1 MPSDARVTRA
11 LEAVALRVAPFRA
24 AMSAARDDMRQYL
37 DEHRARGR
45 DRADAAATALGPFAS
60 GRIDVE
66 RFGFV
71 LTDGRAL
78 ADDSASCIAQCIATL
93 DELLERDVGLFAHAA
108 GGEEPLCRTVERAF
122 TDIGRA
128 FGASRVFRAVKAGTY
143 DAARHAPLLA
153 GVPFARWSRTE
164 RELVPPLVIE
174 IDGADLRAEHL
185 AEYLDGAAKIVL
197 IVNGDSSPA
206 PLVRLIAPRTL
217 VMQTTDPEMLAR
229 VTAWAGT
236 AIAAVLRE
244 TSARFVHDPSAGDRL
259 EDRLSIEF
267 LPTEAPRSALG
278 WRSAAQQ
285 AEERD
290 QLAALAEVARAARDV
305 AVVVVPP
312 LPSGAAPVDGSRAV
326 DAVASWMLAQA
337 GFSGGG
343 T

>member
-11 LEAVALRVAPFRA
+11 LEAVAHQVAPFRA
-24 AMSAARDDMRQYL
+24 AMSAARADMQQYL

-45 DRADAAATALGPFAS
+45 DRAAAAATALGPFAS

-66 RFGFV
+66 RFGLV

-78 ADDSASCIAQCIATL
+78 ADDSASRIGQCIATL
-93 DELLERDVGLFAHAA
+93 DELLDRADELFTHGVGPT
-108 GGEEPLCRTVERAF
+108 EPICRTVERAF
-122 TDIGRA
+122 SEIGRA

-143 DAARHAPLLA
+143 DETKHAPLLVA
-153 GVPFARWSRTE
+153 LPFARWSRTE

-174 IDGADLRAEHL
+174 VDGADLSAEHL
-185 AEYLDGAAKIVL
+185 TDYLDGAAKLVVIVT
-197 IVNGDSSPA
+197 GDASPA

-217 VMQTTDPEMLAR
+217 VMQTTDPHALAR
-229 VTAWAGT
+229 LDAWAGP
-236 AIAAVLRE
+236 AVVAVLPG
-244 TSARFVHDPSAGDRL
+244 TSARFVHDPRGGSRL
-259 EDRLSIEF
+259 EDRLSIDF
-267 LPTEAPRSALG
+267 LPTEVPRSALG

-290 QLAALAEVARAARDV
+290 QLAALAEVTRAARDV
-305 AVVVVPP
+305 AVVVMPP
-312 LPSGAAPVDGSRAV
+312 LPAGAAPVDGSRAV

-343 T
+343 R